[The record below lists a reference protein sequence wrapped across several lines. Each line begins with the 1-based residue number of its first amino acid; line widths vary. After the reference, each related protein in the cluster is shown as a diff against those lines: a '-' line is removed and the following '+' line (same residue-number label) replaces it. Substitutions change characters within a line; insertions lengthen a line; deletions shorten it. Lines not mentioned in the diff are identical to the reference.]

1 MTFKEIG
8 TNIGALVDE
17 KNSAYGNSFAVS
29 GEFLKLLYPDGIK
42 PEQFTDALLLVRMF
56 DKMMRIANKK
66 DAFGE
71 SPYGDLAGYSILGIS
86 KDAQADAKKE
96 MIDLHRNLS
105 STGEKPTEG
114 IEAPK
119 FPKINEG

>member
-1 MTFKEIG
+1 MSFKEIG
-8 TNIGALVDE
+8 TEIGALVDE

-29 GEFLKLLYPDGIK
+29 GEFLKLLYPNGIT

-66 DAFGE
+66 NAFGE

-86 KDAQADAKKE
+86 KDKE
-96 MIDLHRNLS
+96 A
-105 STGEKPTEG
+105 KPTPTPVPVSTVVFDNTDG
-114 IEAPK
+114 KRIEK
-119 FPKINEG
+119 DRE

>member
-1 MTFKEIG
+1 MSFKDIG
-8 TNIGALVDE
+8 TKIGALVDE

-29 GEFLKLLYPDGIK
+29 GEFLKLLYPSGIQ
-42 PEQFTDALLLVRMF
+42 PENFTDALLLVRMF

-86 KDAQADAKKE
+86 KDSAEAKPST
-96 MIDLHRNLS
+96 HLS
-105 STGEKPTEG
+105 RTPTPTEG
-114 IEAPK
+114 VEAPT

>member
-8 TNIGALVDE
+8 TKIGALVDE
-17 KNSAYGNSFAVS
+17 KNAAYGNSFEAS
-29 GEFLKLLYPDGIK
+29 GDFLKLLYPNGIS
-42 PEQFTDALLLVRMF
+42 PEQYTDALLVVRMF

-86 KDAQADAKKE
+86 KDENAK
-96 MIDLHRNLS
+96 
-105 STGEKPTEG
+105 
-114 IEAPK
+114 
-119 FPKINEG
+119 PKITGTADGVPTKR